1 MEKLKMQII
10 FFYKKLLVTLYFDGP
25 FNTIISIY
33 ISNLIRL
40 LVEYLVGLRLEYVDV
55 LAKLLIVRICWDTI
69 TINS

>member
-1 MEKLKMQII
+1 MQII